1 MTKSF
6 NEKLT
11 ASIVKNNSLL
21 GIGLDPNPT
30 KYPAHFAHVETDAYQ
45 ALLSWGQNLIELTQD
60 LVCCYKP
67 NFAFYEQYGPS
78 GLEALRDTIS
88 AVPDEIPVLLDAK
101 RGDIGN
107 TAAAYAEAAFK
118 VWGADAITISP
129 YLGQDSVSPFLK
141 YAGKAVFV
149 LCYTS
154 NPSAHDLQEFANH
167 ETRLFEHVAQTAQ
180 NWGNA
185 DELAFVVGA
194 THPHALARARQIAP
208 DRWFLAPGVGAQG
221 GNLQQALSAGLNA
234 QGEGMIVPVSRAVT
248 YADDPRQAAHDLRKQ
263 INQARTAVAQPINAD
278 DSSTDRYTSLIQQL
292 HEVGCVQLGEF
303 TLASGK
309 QSPIYIDLRRVT
321 ASAGLL
327 KLVAQAYADMLR
339 PLSFDHVA
347 GVPYAALPIG
357 TAVALT
363 MNRSLIYPRKEV
375 KQYGLGRS
383 IEGRFEAGDT
393 VVVVEDLVT
402 SGSSAIKAI
411 EQLTAADLVVRDVAV
426 LIDREQ
432 GGSEAIQAKGYTLHA
447 VLTMP
452 RILNVLHQ
460 TGRISAEELARVQ
473 AGLL

>member
-11 ASIVKNNSLL
+11 TSIKQNNSLL
-21 GIGLDPNPT
+21 CVGLDPNQAQ
-30 KYPAHFAHVETDAYQ
+30 YPAHFAHVETDSYQ
-45 ALLSWGQNLIELTQD
+45 ALLSWGRNLIELTHD

-67 NFAFYEQYGPS
+67 NFAFYEQYGTP
-78 GLEALRDTIS
+78 GLEALRDTIA
-88 AVPDEIPVLLDAK
+88 AVPKEIPVLLDAK

-107 TAAAYAEAAFK
+107 TAAAYAEAAFQ

-154 NPSAHDLQEFANH
+154 NPSAKNMQEFANQ
-167 ETRLFEHVAQTAQ
+167 ETRLFEHVARTAQ

-185 DELAFVVGA
+185 NELGFVVGA
-194 THPHALARARQIAP
+194 TQPHALAQVRQIAP
-208 DRWFLAPGVGAQG
+208 NRWFLAPGVGTQG
-221 GNLQQALSAGLNA
+221 GDLQQALSAGLNA
-234 QGEGMIVPVSRAVT
+234 QGEGMIVPVSRAIT
-248 YADDPRQAAHDLRKQ
+248 YTDNPRQVAQNLREQ
-263 INQARTAVAQPINAD
+263 INQARKVVVQSMTVTGD
-278 DSSTDRYTSLIQQL
+278 MSTGRYTNLIQQL

-321 ASAGLL
+321 ANAGLL

-363 MNRSLIYPRKEV
+363 MDRSLIYPRKEV
-375 KQYGLGRS
+375 KQYGLSRN

-393 VVVVEDLVT
+393 VAVIEDLVT
-402 SGSSAIKAI
+402 SGGSVIKAI
-411 EQLTAADLVVRDVAV
+411 EQLTEAGLIVRDVAV

-432 GGSEAIQAKGYTLHA
+432 GGTEAIQAKGYTLHA
-447 VLTMP
+447 ALTMP
-452 RILNVLHQ
+452 HILNVLHQ
-460 TGRISAEELARVQ
+460 TGRISAKELAR
-473 AGLL
+473 AGAR